1 MTLREEIATLRD
13 MIKRSGGMPLDVLRC
28 NAPGK
33 VMVVMRNKRPAR
45 RLISVAAIRR
55 AEVDGVVHVSRVRKT
70 ITYSQ
75 PHHYRGEIKTLS
87 SMHMRWEWVPPAR
100 PSRDDREASA

>member
-33 VMVVMRNKRPAR
+33 VMVVMRNNRPAR

-70 ITYSQ
+70 VGKQ
-75 PHHYRGEIKTLS
+75 PVGDNLIYL
-87 SMHMRWEWVPPAR
+87 
-100 PSRDDREASA
+100 DDPTER